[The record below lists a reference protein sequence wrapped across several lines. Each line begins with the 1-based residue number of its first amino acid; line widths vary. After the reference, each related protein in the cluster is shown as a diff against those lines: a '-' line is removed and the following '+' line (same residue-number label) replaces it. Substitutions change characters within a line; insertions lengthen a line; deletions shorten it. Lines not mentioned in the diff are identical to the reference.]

1 MRKNTG
7 LRSTRWLSLF
17 PLLLLGGCH
26 EEVRYA
32 KELTTV
38 RLQPV
43 ELYSQAQGQSYS
55 GNIEPLERVDVLFKV
70 GGYVEDID
78 KVRSG
83 GATRLVQEGDP
94 VTEGTVLAKLRQSDY
109 AVKVDE
115 ARSQIAEA
123 QAAIAQGEQ
132 AVKGAAALR
141 DKAKLDW
148 DRANN
153 LYQKQS
159 LTKTDY
165 DAARAQL
172 DGYQAQLDANT
183 AQVNLAK
190 AKLAGAE
197 ALTREAEIAV
207 QDSSIKAPINATV
220 LKRLIEVGALVAPGT
235 PAFVLGDVSQVK
247 AVFGVSDSVLPK
259 IGMGMSLPVTT
270 EALPGS
276 TFTGRVTRIAPTAD
290 PRTRVFDIELTLPNR
305 DGRLKAGMIA
315 TVRLEQGKRAEPVPV
330 IPLAAVVQP
339 PPGKAG
345 YMVYVADQQG
355 SNAVA
360 RAQMV
365 KLGDALGDRIAIL
378 DGLREGQRVV
388 VTGASLVHDG
398 ETVEV
403 AP

>member
-1 MRKNTG
+1 M
-7 LRSTRWLSLF
+7 SLF
-17 PLLLLGGCH
+17 PVLPLLLLGGCR
-26 EEVRYA
+26 EEVKYA

-43 ELYSQAQGQSYS
+43 ELSSQIQGQTYS
-55 GNIEPLERVDVLFKV
+55 GNIEPLERADVLFKV
-70 GGYVEDID
+70 GGYVEEIL
-78 KVRSG
+78 KVQSG
-83 GATRLVQEGDP
+83 GTTRLVQEGDP

-115 ARSQIAEA
+115 AGSQVAEA

-132 AVKGAAALR
+132 AVKGATALR
-141 DKAKLDW
+141 DKAKFDW

-159 LTKTDY
+159 LTKADY

-172 DGYQAQLDANT
+172 DGYQAQLDADT
-183 AQVNLAK
+183 AQVNLAR
-190 AKLAGAE
+190 AKLSGAE
-197 ALTREAEIAV
+197 ALTREAELAV
-207 QDSSIKAPINATV
+207 QDSSIKAPINGTV
-220 LKRLIEVGALVAPGT
+220 LKRLVEVGALVAPGT
-235 PAFVLGDVSQVK
+235 PAFVLGVVSQVK

-259 IGMGMSLPVTT
+259 ISMGMALPVST
-270 EALPGS
+270 EGLPGS
-276 TFTGRVTRIAPTAD
+276 IFTGRVTRIAPTAD
-290 PRTRVFDIELTLPNR
+290 ARTRVFDIELTLPNR
-305 DGRLKAGMIA
+305 DGHLKAGMIA
-315 TVRLEQGKRAEPVPV
+315 SIKLAEGRRTEPVPV

-339 PPGKAG
+339 PPGQSG
-345 YMVYVADQQG
+345 YMVYVAEPQG

-360 RAQMV
+360 RARMV
-365 KLGDALGDRIAIL
+365 KLGDALGDRISVL

-388 VTGASLVHDG
+388 VTGASLIHDG